1 MRSAAIA
8 AVLAAMF
15 PTVDVGA
22 VTLKP
27 ANGVV
32 VTTGPA
38 PQLTV
43 VATNQLVDTADGAGL
58 ATGIVKNTGTG
69 NVSNI
74 EVDLAFYD
82 SNNNVVESDDE
93 NTIVFA
99 DLDELAP
106 GEQTGFTTI
115 FALPAGYDHFGVTS
129 VTGDDDPTPPNH
141 NFTVAVTNTA
151 DDGLGGTSV
160 TGTVKNNNAVTADD
174 VDVTFIFLDAAG
186 KPLFTD
192 YAWPDTADGSLA
204 AGASATFEE
213 DAPSYSSV
221 IMVAEADPAG
231 ATQPP
236 PATVTCSPCVPF
248 TRVAGATRVG
258 TSVAASQDQFT
269 AGAASA
275 VVLARDD
282 QFPDALAGGPLAA
295 HVHGPL
301 LLTAPTSLDPAARAE
316 IQRVAPVGSS
326 VYILGG
332 QAAVSTSVDAALT
345 ALGYDPIRVYG
356 ANRFATA
363 VAVAKAMGN
372 PTTVFEA
379 TGLNFPDALSGG
391 PAAVAKGAAIVLT
404 NGDKP
409 APETTQYLASIS
421 STARYALGGPAAA
434 ADPGAT
440 PLVGADRFATS
451 ALIASMFFAA
461 PQTVGIATGANF
473 PDALGAGPDLGGK
486 QAPLLLVPSGT
497 TLSTSLGGYLF
508 EAGASVTAGE
518 VFGGTSAVSAATVSA
533 VQNTLFLGSF

>member
-213 DAPSYSSV
+213 DAPS
-221 IMVAEADPAG
+221 
-231 ATQPP
+231 
-236 PATVTCSPCVPF
+236 
-248 TRVAGATRVG
+248 
-258 TSVAASQDQFT
+258 
-269 AGAASA
+269 
-275 VVLARDD
+275 
-282 QFPDALAGGPLAA
+282 
-295 HVHGPL
+295 
-301 LLTAPTSLDPAARAE
+301 
-316 IQRVAPVGSS
+316 
-326 VYILGG
+326 
-332 QAAVSTSVDAALT
+332 
-345 ALGYDPIRVYG
+345 
-356 ANRFATA
+356 
-363 VAVAKAMGN
+363 
-372 PTTVFEA
+372 
-379 TGLNFPDALSGG
+379 
-391 PAAVAKGAAIVLT
+391 
-404 NGDKP
+404 
-409 APETTQYLASIS
+409 
-421 STARYALGGPAAA
+421 
-434 ADPGAT
+434 
-440 PLVGADRFATS
+440 
-451 ALIASMFFAA
+451 
-461 PQTVGIATGANF
+461 
-473 PDALGAGPDLGGK
+473 
-486 QAPLLLVPSGT
+486 
-497 TLSTSLGGYLF
+497 
-508 EAGASVTAGE
+508 
-518 VFGGTSAVSAATVSA
+518 
-533 VQNTLFLGSF
+533 